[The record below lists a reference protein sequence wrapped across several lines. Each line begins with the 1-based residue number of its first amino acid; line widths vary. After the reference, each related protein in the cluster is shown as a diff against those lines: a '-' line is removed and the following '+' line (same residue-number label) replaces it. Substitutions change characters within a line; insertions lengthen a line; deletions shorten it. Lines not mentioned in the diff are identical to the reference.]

1 VGLEQGRT
9 LLIVDS
15 LAALVGLSLP
25 WSTSATMILVVLWA
39 LSLLLAMVPDVDLPL
54 LGRVIRTPAG
64 ALPVILVV
72 VGLIGIGW
80 AHVPWS
86 ERIGGFDWFPKL
98 LVIPLLMVQFHRSPR
113 GHWVLLG
120 FLLSATVLLMLSW
133 YLYFTPYPPWRIKDV
148 ADPFKDRITQGTEF
162 TLCLFGLLELAA
174 YAWKNAR
181 FREASLAASLA
192 ALYFLNIMF
201 ATVSRTALVAVPTL
215 LVLFGFRYL
224 TWPRMVAFVAGLA
237 VVAGIL
243 WVSSPYLRERVSN
256 IPEEITTFQALNH
269 DTSAGSRLKFW
280 ERSIE
285 IMSEAPL
292 AGHGTG
298 AITATFSGIT
308 GTTRNATNPHNQIMT
323 IGIQLGLIG
332 VAILIAMW
340 GAHVRMFCATG
351 LINWIGLVVVAENI
365 IASMFNSQLSDFTTG
380 WIYVLGVGV
389 TGGMLTK
396 AGLIPYNGRQ
406 L

>member
-1 VGLEQGRT
+1 
-9 LLIVDS
+9 
-15 LAALVGLSLP
+15 
-25 WSTSATMILVVLWA
+25 MILVVLWA

-148 ADPFKDRITQGTEF
+148 AVPFKDRITQGTEF

-298 AITATFSGIT
+298 AITATFRYH
-308 GTTRNATNPHNQIMT
+308 RNDEERNKPAQSDHDDRHSAWSHRGRYTHRHVGRARSDVLRDGFDQLDRPCRCGREHHRLDVQFAIIGFHNGMDLCVWCWRNRRHANQ
-323 IGIQLGLIG
+323 
-332 VAILIAMW
+332 
-340 GAHVRMFCATG
+340 
-351 LINWIGLVVVAENI
+351 
-365 IASMFNSQLSDFTTG
+365 
-380 WIYVLGVGV
+380 
-389 TGGMLTK
+389 GG
-396 AGLIPYNGRQ
+396 PYP